1 MPKSCRSILKSLLY
15 KGAIDERTYGKLER
29 NMYGSDA
36 QVVRWNTGTPKHG
49 GRYLVTR
56 RVPSYTEYG
65 KTTHIVSDCS
75 YGNIETYYG
84 EKKRCWYMVDSEYG
98 DYEVDDVVSW
108 AAMPAGYVPEEVDDG
123 KR

>member
-56 RVPSYTEYG
+56 RVPWYNQHET
-65 KTTHIVSDCS
+65 KDIVDICS
-75 YGNIETYYG
+75 YGNVETYYG
-84 EKKRCWYMVDSEYG
+84 EKKRCWYMFDSEYG
-98 DYEVDDVVSW
+98 DYEVEDVVSW
-108 AAMPAGYVPEEVDDG
+108 AAMPAGYVPEEVDNG